1 MIFARSRRS
10 PVLLAA
16 CGMAV
21 AGAFGIAAL
30 LALVLAGAL
39 FTAII
44 LACGCLLGLL
54 LSAWAGFR
62 LRTWP
67 GCRLG
72 LFSDRL
78 VVIEGRLEQHAI
90 WDRVESASLVVPFEW
105 SGANWPRLEVGDE
118 LTITLRRGRPVV
130 FKPAT
135 FGLEPAGC
143 RDVVLRLRDDRQLRS
158 RLPEFDSAL
167 DLSERPVVSG
177 ELITPR
183 L

>member
-16 CGMAV
+16 CGLSV
-21 AGAFGIAAL
+21 AAIFGIAAIIVFAL
-30 LALVLAGAL
+30 GGAAFATIMLASG
-39 FTAII
+39 
-44 LACGCLLGLL
+44 CGLGLL
-54 LSAWAGFR
+54 LAGWAGVR

-72 LFSDRL
+72 LFRDRL

-90 WDRVESASLVVPFEW
+90 WDRVETASLVVPFEW
-105 SGANWPRLEVGDE
+105 SGAHWPKIQISDE

-130 FKPAT
+130 FRPAG
-135 FGLEPAGC
+135 FGLDPAGC
-143 RDVVLRLRDDRQLRS
+143 RDLVLRLRDDRDLRS

-167 DLSERPVVSG
+167 DLSDRPVVSG

>member
-16 CGMAV
+16 SGLSVAAIFGVASVLAFVLGGTIFAAV
-21 AGAFGIAAL
+21 VLAAGCAVG
-30 LALVLAGAL
+30 LVLA
-39 FTAII
+39 
-44 LACGCLLGLL
+44 
-54 LSAWAGFR
+54 SWAGIR

-72 LFSDRL
+72 LFRDRL
-78 VVIEGRLEQHAI
+78 VVIEGRVEQHAI
-90 WDRVESASLVVPFEW
+90 WDRVETASLVVPFEW
-105 SGANWPRLEVGDE
+105 NGPNWPKIQISDQ
-118 LTITLRRGRPVV
+118 LTLTLRRGRPVV
-130 FKPAT
+130 FRPAV
-135 FGLEPAGC
+135 FGLDPAGC
-143 RDVVLRLRDDRQLRS
+143 RDLVLRLRDDRDLRA
-158 RLPEFDSAL
+158 RLPDFDSAL